1 MKIQISRLFLLL
13 CLAGTFTAGGCK
25 KDYTSGGSL
34 SNPVTPLNN
43 MDYLSANQYHQFEST
58 VMIINKLGLATEVNN
73 AKTFFAFTDFSV
85 LLYMNLKLAARQNI
99 NPAAV
104 YTIDS
109 LVKEI
114 SADSVR
120 QYLFNQTIELSSATL
135 YTPPNY
141 IIPTITSLGNTTMV
155 AYRQLQTGAPYTT
168 MTLAPTYLLY
178 FGKTAAGAPP
188 TGILCQTTGIK
199 TSNGNTTLHVLA
211 NTHTFARF

>member
-13 CLAGTFTAGGCK
+13 CLAGTFITGGCK

-34 SNPVTPLNN
+34 STAITPLNN
-43 MDYLSANQYHQFEST
+43 MDYLSANQYHQFDST

-85 LLYMNLKLAARQNI
+85 LLYINQILTDRQKV
-99 NPAAV
+99 NPSAV
-104 YTIDS
+104 YTLDS
-109 LVKEI
+109 LVKNI

-120 QYLFNQTIELSSATL
+120 QYMFGQTIDLGNAPLVALNSPLT
-135 YTPPNY
+135 TFP
-141 IIPTITSLGNTTMV
+141 SLGNTTMY
-155 AYRQLQTGAPYTT
+155 AYKQLQTGAPYTN

-178 FGKTAAGAPP
+178 FGKLTTGTTTAV
-188 TGILCQTTGIK
+188 LCQTTGIK

-211 NTHTFARF
+211 NSHTFARF